1 MAASEFSGDLVAV
14 WELALSDKLHRIEF
28 EHGTTTGKRVIRV
41 DGKEVFREDW
51 MFRLVGEETFKIGAA
66 SCVVKI
72 EAVNGFIYEYTLE
85 INGKELKKFREN
97 QRRNLKT
104 WIFTLTNAPYRVCFE
119 KDTCDVWVNGQ
130 KVDTAGQFGDDDDDG
145 AATHFEIPGAPDY
158 TAFIKAVSSGKQ
170 RQGIIHILMING
182 QQIPEA
188 PPDC

>member
-41 DGKEVFREDW
+41 DGKEVHRQDW
-51 MFRLVGEETFKIGAA
+51 MFKLVGKNAFRVNDTN
-66 SCVVKI
+66 CVVHI
-72 EAVNGFIYEYTLE
+72 NAVNGFAYEYTLVVG
-85 INGKELKKFREN
+85 GKTLKKFREN
-97 QRRNLKT
+97 MRHNLRT
-104 WIFTLTNAPYRVCFE
+104 WIATVNGRNTRIVYE